1 MSGKRLN
8 HNDRKAIKSLRKAT
22 VRPYSTDTGDGGV
35 FILREGTKNLN
46 AIKHAAKAGR

>member
-35 FILREGTKNLN
+35 FILRESSKNLSSV
-46 AIKHAAKAGR
+46 KHSVKAGR